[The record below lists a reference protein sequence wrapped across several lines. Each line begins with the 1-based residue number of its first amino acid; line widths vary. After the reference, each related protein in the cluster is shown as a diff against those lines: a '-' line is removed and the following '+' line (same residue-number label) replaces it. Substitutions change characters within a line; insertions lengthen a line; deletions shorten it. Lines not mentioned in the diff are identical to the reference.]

1 VSLGLYPSYEDHPLG
16 ALQEAGVRVTL
27 GSDDPPYFGC
37 SIGSEYAVAQQH
49 HGFDEEQL
57 RDITRIA
64 VEASFAEDAVKE
76 DIHARLDFPGDRG
89 SH

>member
-1 VSLGLYPSYEDHPLG
+1 
-16 ALQEAGVRVTL
+16 
-27 GSDDPPYFGC
+27 
-37 SIGSEYAVAQQH
+37 VAHQH

-76 DIHARLDFPGDRG
+76 DLHARLDFPGDRG